1 MGASYLPDVTPPT
14 LSSFDLDLDEGLLH
28 IEFGESVDED
38 TLDLSKILLTP
49 DGYAWEKGTNLVGG
63 AKRTE
68 FAAQGVDVDRGNGT
82 LSAQVYVD
90 LGETNLGALKVAG
103 VGVDGTAYLSAD
115 EGAIYDMASL
125 PLVRVS
131 TADFEGGNP
140 VKARLLT
147 KDVTGPSLLRAN
159 FAGDDLVLDFDEPV
173 VVADAVPR
181 LVSIVDEDGEGD
193 PLDALVPVSGARR
206 GRNAKRRVILDL
218 KDRCSAD
225 EVCRIKIITNATK
238 TTEANTTL
246 VCRFDGHD
254 LLGMHALRPAGVRS
268 FTVHGG
274 HKPRQ

>member
-1 MGASYLPDVTPPT
+1 M
-14 LSSFDLDLDEGLLH
+14 H

-49 DGYAWEKGTNLVGG
+49 DGYAWEVGTNKEKGTNLVGG

-90 LGETNLGALKVAG
+90 LGETNLDALKVAG

-115 EGAIYDMASL
+115 EGAIYDMAAL

-159 FAGDDLVLDFDEPV
+159 FAGDDLVLEFDEPIV
-173 VVADAVPR
+173 VDEAIPR
-181 LVSIVDEDGEGD
+181 LVSIVDEDGLGD
-193 PLDALVPVSGARR
+193 PLDALALVITLPRLPPSHSSLSTTFSPARV
-206 GRNAKRRVILDL
+206 RRFLCQSQI
-218 KDRCSAD
+218 
-225 EVCRIKIITNATK
+225 
-238 TTEANTTL
+238 
-246 VCRFDGHD
+246 
-254 LLGMHALRPAGVRS
+254 
-268 FTVHGG
+268 
-274 HKPRQ
+274 

>member
-1 MGASYLPDVTPPT
+1 MWIGATV
-14 LSSFDLDLDEGLLH
+14 
-28 IEFGESVDED
+28 
-38 TLDLSKILLTP
+38 
-49 DGYAWEKGTNLVGG
+49 
-63 AKRTE
+63 R
-68 FAAQGVDVDRGNGT
+68 

-90 LGETNLGALKVAG
+90 LGETNLDALKVAG
-103 VGVDGTAYLSAD
+103 VGVDGTAFLSAD

-125 PLVRVS
+125 PLVRVR

-173 VVADAVPR
+173 VVADAMPR

-225 EVCRIKIITNATK
+225 EVCRIKIITECDQHHRGEHDAGLHAARLRRR
-238 TTEANTTL
+238 EGLRDNTT
-246 VCRFDGHD
+246 VRFICY
-254 LLGMHALRPAGVRS
+254 
-268 FTVHGG
+268 FGG
-274 HKPRQ
+274 RASSATTSEIPSKATRA